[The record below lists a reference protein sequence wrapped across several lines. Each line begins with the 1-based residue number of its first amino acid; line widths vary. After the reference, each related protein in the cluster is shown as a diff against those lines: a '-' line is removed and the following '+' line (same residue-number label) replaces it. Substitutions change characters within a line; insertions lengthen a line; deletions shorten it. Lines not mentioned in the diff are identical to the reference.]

1 MKRKVEQLRNGK
13 FEYTVPRLILSQ
25 DRIYVQLKPGEKLQ
39 DELYFS
45 AENNEK
51 ITGYV
56 NTSNRRFVPSMEK
69 FSGTDI
75 QFVYGID
82 AGGMKPGEISRG
94 ILSLITNVGEYEIP
108 FIIEAEREQM
118 RTSMGEVADMDA
130 FVRLASENKREA
142 FRLFTSPAFVSLLEP
157 GDRKLLALYQGL
169 TQNPV
174 TYQHLEEFLIGT
186 GKKQQVQISL
196 KEEGQEYYEVTE
208 SVQETMSIFRSGWG
222 HLQLEVE
229 TRGDF
234 VETQK
239 KTISE
244 DGFIGSVYQLQFVI
258 HYEKLGRGKN
268 FGSIVIKSPYEKLE
282 YQITASKSSRLSVS
296 IHGVEKQKKAMLFQ
310 DFVQMQ
316 LGQLDFEKWRDHGF
330 AILKSMAA
338 EGCDYP
344 IYQIYEAYIYH
355 RDDQEEK
362 AKEIL
367 LRYQDKSF
375 TRQDIELAGAY
386 LYVCYETGILTD
398 RWNMVDKLQQLY
410 RQQQESYLLLW
421 ILMHVDEEYKGS
433 PLRSASALEHQYEIG
448 CRSPLMYLE
457 GYRLVEKEMNLL
469 NRMTP
474 FWTQVMLYGARQQ
487 LLSEEISMR
496 IAYLSGYEKSFS
508 NSLYQTLTLA
518 YAEYP
523 SNDTL
528 EAICKLAM
536 KDTPGKKK
544 YFPWFERAV
553 EENLRLTR
561 LYECYVE
568 AIDGQYQK
576 ILPRSIRIY
585 FVYNNSLSD
594 NKKAFVYANVV
605 RHKNEDRFTYE
616 NYRRIVYSFACRKLQ
631 EGAISED
638 YAVLYQEL
646 ADNGIEEEWA
656 VEALSQVAFTNR
668 LYCDDSKIRNV
679 IVRHSQMAK
688 EEVYPCVKGVA
699 YPKIYTEDAVILFQD
714 NRQLRYVATVDYNL
728 RRLFDEEEVER
739 CEPDGNLNE
748 GFLLYRCSDKNSQG
762 KVSRENLDAHQQLT
776 QCDAFT
782 REFCQEARKRLLTYY
797 GEHARGEEIDDYLK
811 GLDYV
816 EFARVDKAQLMELL
830 IERGM
835 LKEAYLVLS
844 DFGYEGVSYQ
854 ALLKLCSRMILRYE
868 FEEDDELL
876 CLAYDVFSHGLYDE
890 VLLHYLMLYYVGPV
904 ETMFK
909 LWYGAVGF
917 EMDTYRLEEK
927 ILTQLMFVG
936 DYRPGGSRILE
947 NYVKQKGQEEV
958 VLAYISFLSYG
969 YFVHG
974 QQMTSCVQQCL
985 ERAYEEHVQMDMI
998 CKVSLLQLY
1007 CQKSSWTPEQEET
1020 VKRLLEEC
1028 GHRQLR
1034 FSFFGNVPG
1043 ELLTPYQLDDKVF
1056 AEICTN
1062 PEAKVMIYYG
1072 LDSGLGQEN
1081 SQEKYQCEPLYNM
1094 YQGYFN
1100 KTFTLF
1106 YGETLHYYFQV
1117 EEEGRV
1123 YRTPKKVLTARMA
1136 EGEVQTR
1143 YQMIN
1148 QILTA
1153 RKTGKSETAREKM
1166 RQYLQQE
1173 RLMEHLFTIEKDD

>member
-25 DRIYVQLKPGEKLQ
+25 DRIYVQIKPGEKLQ

-45 AENNEK
+45 TENNEK

-75 QFVYGID
+75 QFTYGID
-82 AGGMKPGEISRG
+82 AGGMRPGEISRG

-130 FVRLASENKREA
+130 FVQLAADNKREA

-157 GDRKLLALYQGL
+157 GNQKLLALYRGM

-174 TYQHLEEFLIGT
+174 TYQHLEEFLIGA
-186 GKKQQVQISL
+186 GKKEPVQISL
-196 KEEGQEYYEVTE
+196 KEEGQEYYEITE
-208 SVQETMSIFRSGWG
+208 SIQETMAILRNGWG

-229 TRGDF
+229 TKGEF
-234 VETQK
+234 IETLK

-244 DGFIGSVYQLQFVI
+244 EEFIGSIYQLQFVI
-258 HYEKLGRGKN
+258 HYDKLGKGKN
-268 FGSIVIKSPYEKLE
+268 FGSIVIKSPYEALE
-282 YQITASKSSRLSVS
+282 YQITVSKNSRLPVN
-296 IHGVEKQKKAMLFQ
+296 IHAVEKQKRAKLFQ
-310 DFVQMQ
+310 EFVQMQ
-316 LGQLDFEKWRDHGF
+316 LGQTGFEEWRDHGL
-330 AILKSMAA
+330 AVLKEMAQ

-355 RDDQEEK
+355 KDGQDESARK
-362 AKEIL
+362 IL

-398 RWNMVDKLQQLY
+398 RWNLVDKLQQLY

-421 ILMHVDEEYKGS
+421 TLMQVDEEYKGS

-469 NRMTP
+469 GRMTP
-474 FWTQVMLYGARQQ
+474 FWTQVMLYAAKQQ
-487 LLSEEISMR
+487 LLTEEISMR

-518 YAEYP
+518 YIQYP
-523 SNDTL
+523 SSDTL

-568 AIDGQYQK
+568 SIDGQYQK

-616 NYRRIVYSFACRKLQ
+616 NYRRIIYDFACRKLK

-646 ADNGIEEEWA
+646 ADKDIEEEWA

-679 IVRHSQMAK
+679 IVRHAQMEE
-688 EEVYPCVKGVA
+688 EEVYPCIKGVA
-699 YPKIYTEDAVILFQD
+699 YPKIYTEDAVIMFQD
-714 NRQLRYVATVDYNL
+714 TRQLRYAATVDYNL

-739 CEPDGNLNE
+739 CEPDGNLNG
-748 GFLLYRCSDKNSQG
+748 GFLLYRCSDRSSQG
-762 KVSRENLDAHQQLT
+762 KVTRENLEAHQQLT
-776 QCDAFT
+776 QCDVFT
-782 REFCQEARKRLLTYY
+782 QEFRQEIRKRLLTYY
-797 GEHARGEEIDDYLK
+797 GENARGEEMDDYLK
-811 GLDYV
+811 SLDYS
-816 EFARVDKAQLMELL
+816 EFAKVDKSQLMELL

-844 DFGYEGVSYQ
+844 EFGYEGVTYQ
-854 ALLKLCSRMILRYE
+854 ALLKLCSRMILKYE

-890 VLLHYLMLYYVGPV
+890 VVLHYLMLYYVGAV
-904 ETMFK
+904 EIMFK
-909 LWYGAVGF
+909 LWYRAVGF
-917 EMDTYRLEEK
+917 QMDTYRLEEK
-927 ILTQLMFVG
+927 ILSQLMFVN

-947 NYVKQKGQEEV
+947 SYVKQKGQEEMIF
-958 VLAYISFLSYG
+958 AYVSFLSYG

-985 ERAYEEHVQMDMI
+985 EAAYEAGAEIDTI
-998 CKVSLLQLY
+998 CKVTLLQLY
-1007 CQKSSWTPEQEET
+1007 CQKSSWTSQQEEA
-1020 VKRLLEEC
+1020 VKQLLEEC
-1028 GHRQLR
+1028 GRLGLR
-1034 FSFFGNVPG
+1034 FSFFRRLPG

-1056 AEICTN
+1056 AEFCGN
-1062 PEAKVMIYYG
+1062 PKAKVMIYYG
-1072 LDSGLGQEN
+1072 LDSGLGKEGEQAE
-1081 SQEKYQCEPLYNM
+1081 YQCEPLYNM

-1117 EEEGRV
+1117 EENGRT
-1123 YRTPKKVLTARMA
+1123 YRTPEKVLTARA
-1136 EGEVQTR
+1136 ADGEVRTR

-1153 RKTGKSETAREKM
+1153 RKTGKSEIAREKM